1 MSRDFFKKQ
10 GKNKVILLD
19 NSIIMYYYISVKYFC
34 LTVCQ
39 SGGAVMQVKELKTSL
54 LIEIYRS
61 MLTDKQYEV
70 MDMYFNLDYSLTEI
84 AENEGI
90 SRQGVLD
97 IIKRSEQKLGEYE
110 QKLGLM
116 KKYEITEAALL
127 KIEQLTKDSTVKRD
141 IFGAI
146 ASIRSVWEE

>member
-1 MSRDFFKKQ
+1 
-10 GKNKVILLD
+10 
-19 NSIIMYYYISVKYFC
+19 MYYYISVKYFC
-34 LTVCQ
+34 LTVHR

-97 IIKRSEQKLGEYE
+97 IIKRSEQKLEEYE

>member
-1 MSRDFFKKQ
+1 
-10 GKNKVILLD
+10 
-19 NSIIMYYYISVKYFC
+19 MYYHIPVKYFC
-34 LTVCQ
+34 LTVYQ

-97 IIKRSEQKLGEYE
+97 IIKRSELKLDEYE

-146 ASIRSVWEE
+146 ARIRSVWEE

>member
-1 MSRDFFKKQ
+1 
-10 GKNKVILLD
+10 
-19 NSIIMYYYISVKYFC
+19 
-34 LTVCQ
+34 
-39 SGGAVMQVKELKTSL
+39 MQVKELKTSL

-141 IFGAI
+141 VFGAI

>member
-1 MSRDFFKKQ
+1 
-10 GKNKVILLD
+10 
-19 NSIIMYYYISVKYFC
+19 
-34 LTVCQ
+34 
-39 SGGAVMQVKELKTSL
+39 MQVKELKTSL

-116 KKYEITEAALL
+116 KKYEIDAMHLIRAVEALTDRSLNITE
-127 KIEQLTKDSTVKRD
+127 
-141 IFGAI
+141 
-146 ASIRSVWEE
+146 EELAEENFVDFLEV